1 MIKLPNDHFTN
12 ISKRLI
18 IYVTFGSMTS
28 GYISFFKME
37 RNLYNE
43 GLVLVWYEV
52 GILKN
57 QDFFGYLKFVTFGSE
72 IPR

>member
-57 QDFFGYLKFVTFGSE
+57 EDFFRYLKFVTFGSE

>member
-18 IYVTFGSMTS
+18 IYRTFGSMTS
-28 GYISFFKME
+28 GYISFFKIE

-43 GLVLVWYEV
+43 GLVLIWHEV

-57 QDFFGYLKFVTFGSE
+57 EDFFEFLKFVTFGSE
-72 IPR
+72 ILT